1 MMAVPALVFLLKIS
15 HVSCQGFYF
24 LWMDSE
30 LLLIVHQARN
40 LFLAIHLSIFRLHFR
55 RVLLQRQTA
64 EISLVPQGATTHV
77 LGHSAS

>member
-1 MMAVPALVFLLKIS
+1 
-15 HVSCQGFYF
+15 
-24 LWMDSE
+24 MDSE

-64 EISLVPQGATTHV
+64 EISLVVPQGATTHV